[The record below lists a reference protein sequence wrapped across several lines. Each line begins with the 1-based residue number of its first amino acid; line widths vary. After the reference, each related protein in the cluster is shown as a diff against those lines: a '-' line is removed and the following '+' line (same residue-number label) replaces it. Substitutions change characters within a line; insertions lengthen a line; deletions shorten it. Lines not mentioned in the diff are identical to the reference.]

1 MPIAVICRRRFL
13 LLSAARAHALRK
25 QTCRVV
31 RVRCR
36 DSRRRYGVQVMR
48 RRRIGEAR
56 GHARGRGVFGQD
68 ARAGLVLAVRFCT
81 ALLGRYGVA
90 LVVVGVA
97 AARLLRQADVIEIRC
112 AAVVFVDKVDL
123 YHFHSLILLRNN
135 DAACKLPVRVVLAE
149 RDEMPF
155 LSAHAGVIHCRE
167 YAEVGL
173 FTFVHSRRAAYRRRF
188 APARYDVC
196 AKMEIISI
204 ITHTLVALWTA
215 HQKDHTSTRLSYPIR
230 ELFQIHSYGKH
241 I

>member
-1 MPIAVICRRRFL
+1 M

-48 RRRIGEAR
+48 RRRVGKAR

-123 YHFHSLILLRNN
+123 YHFHRLILLRHD

-155 LSAHAGVIHCRE
+155 LAAHACVIHCRE
-167 YAEVGL
+167 HAEVGL
-173 FTFVHSRRAAYRRRF
+173 FSLVHRRRAAYRRRF

-196 AKMEIISI
+196 AKNERRSISCDMLLRI
-204 ITHTLVALWTA
+204 
-215 HQKDHTSTRLSYPIR
+215 
-230 ELFQIHSYGKH
+230 
-241 I
+241 

>member
-1 MPIAVICRRRFL
+1 M

-48 RRRIGEAR
+48 RRCVGKAR

-112 AAVVFVDKVDL
+112 AAVAKESRSISDDM
-123 YHFHSLILLRNN
+123 LL
-135 DAACKLPVRVVLAE
+135 
-149 RDEMPF
+149 
-155 LSAHAGVIHCRE
+155 
-167 YAEVGL
+167 
-173 FTFVHSRRAAYRRRF
+173 
-188 APARYDVC
+188 
-196 AKMEIISI
+196 
-204 ITHTLVALWTA
+204 
-215 HQKDHTSTRLSYPIR
+215 
-230 ELFQIHSYGKH
+230 QI
-241 I
+241 

>member
-1 MPIAVICRRRFL
+1 MPVAVIRRRRFL
-13 LLSAARAHALRK
+13 LLSTARAHALRK

-48 RRRIGEAR
+48 RRRVGEAR

-112 AAVVFVDKVDL
+112 AAVAKERRSISGDM
-123 YHFHSLILLRNN
+123 LLR
-135 DAACKLPVRVVLAE
+135 
-149 RDEMPF
+149 
-155 LSAHAGVIHCRE
+155 I
-167 YAEVGL
+167 
-173 FTFVHSRRAAYRRRF
+173 
-188 APARYDVC
+188 
-196 AKMEIISI
+196 
-204 ITHTLVALWTA
+204 
-215 HQKDHTSTRLSYPIR
+215 
-230 ELFQIHSYGKH
+230 
-241 I
+241 